1 MSNFYDRYIKRTIG
15 DCESVKEHNLKELK
29 DDFEEFLNDAL
40 TSDEYLYTKVNELH
54 NLNSNSKKLMFI
66 NIVTINLKK

>member
-29 DDFEEFLNDAL
+29 DDFEEVLNDAL
-40 TSDEYLYTKVNELH
+40 TSDEIGRAHV
-54 NLNSNSKKLMFI
+54 
-66 NIVTINLKK
+66 